1 MIAFLNRQV
10 RLLVSR
16 YGRDQ
21 VLEALSDAGEAE
33 RPQRRPVAAAR
44 PRPKGPPARRPKRPR
59 KSPLEVVEAAR
70 VDPEVRPVLER
81 IAVAYEDRQILPE
94 PCGVRKFLA
103 SEGVDPD
110 RVRSR
115 DDALRNL
122 IRILAT
128 RRREELEKLL
138 GGWRKHVEIGDLG
151 MIAEAILGP
160 RKGVAPA
167 GER

>member
-1 MIAFLNRQV
+1 M
-10 RLLVSR
+10 
-16 YGRDQ
+16 
-21 VLEALSDAGEAE
+21 
-33 RPQRRPVAAAR
+33 
-44 PRPKGPPARRPKRPR
+44 
-59 KSPLEVVEAAR
+59 
-70 VDPEVRPVLER
+70 LER

-94 PCGVRKFLA
+94 LCGVRKFLA

-115 DDALRNL
+115 DDALRKL

-160 RKGVAPA
+160 RKGVAPT

>member
-1 MIAFLNRQV
+1 M
-10 RLLVSR
+10 
-16 YGRDQ
+16 
-21 VLEALSDAGEAE
+21 
-33 RPQRRPVAAAR
+33 
-44 PRPKGPPARRPKRPR
+44 
-59 KSPLEVVEAAR
+59 
-70 VDPEVRPVLER
+70 LER